1 VLLPWCSLVIFY
13 EWYRGPVTFRSTSW
27 IFYDVCASIII
38 IGLGGGRV
46 AVRFYCAY
54 GCEMNMISVVAM
66 VGCEQFGSVKISS
79 HSFLFFFFSFF
90 FFKCLVETHLSF
102 ISNAFVFDVHEL

>member
-1 VLLPWCSLVIFY
+1 
-13 EWYRGPVTFRSTSW
+13 
-27 IFYDVCASIII
+27 
-38 IGLGGGRV
+38 
-46 AVRFYCAY
+46 
-54 GCEMNMISVVAM
+54 MISVVAM